1 MEYGGDSRRFMQSTH
16 VNRDAIG
23 LGSFVNNALIGH
35 RSTFL
40 ELLKHKNKKIAVKQ
54 YWQISDKSDQRSQFS
69 LHSQLFSSTSSD
81 YSLIP
86 NSTDTQMILH
96 MEYSLK
102 LQVIVNVSDVF
113 FLIKKINYELA
124 GKAYADRATRSKP
137 QTSCSLHDK

>member
-54 YWQISDKSDQRSQFS
+54 YWQISDKEVRSTLPIQS
-69 LHSQLFSSTSSD
+69 SQSTIFIHIIRLFSD
-81 YSLIP
+81 PKQHRYSNDLAHG
-86 NSTDTQMILH
+86 MLV
-96 MEYSLK
+96 K
-102 LQVIVNVSDVF
+102 L
-113 FLIKKINYELA
+113 
-124 GKAYADRATRSKP
+124 
-137 QTSCSLHDK
+137 